1 MPVSATKL
9 GASYDDVTEE
19 GPAPPALVC
28 HPPRPWSATPAL
40 VSLGPGQGGNR
51 RSSLGRVTAPPISEL
66 LRSARVVDLTLTLSE
81 DLPCWWP
88 TASPFRHTTDH
99 WFANVDRDGS
109 SPLRSRSGA
118 PFHSCVLSM
127 DEHTGTH
134 FDAPSH
140 FIPPPGSDL
149 PDAGPT
155 GAITADR
162 VALEQL
168 MGPALVVD
176 VRSLIGSAK
185 DGASP
190 RIEPSLLSSWEKE
203 HGDIV
208 PNDVVLFR
216 SDWDDRYVT
225 GPEGQRYVH
234 RPLVFGDTPAW
245 PAPSADAIEFLSAR
259 GVRCVGTD
267 AVSMGPAEDGRA
279 THVAGLSAGVVY
291 IEALGSLKELPSRGA
306 TFVFLPLKIAGGSGG
321 PGRALALI

>member
-1 MPVSATKL
+1 M
-9 GASYDDVTEE
+9 
-19 GPAPPALVC
+19 
-28 HPPRPWSATPAL
+28 
-40 VSLGPGQGGNR
+40 
-51 RSSLGRVTAPPISEL
+51 
-66 LRSARVVDLTLTLSE
+66 
-81 DLPCWWP
+81 
-88 TASPFRHTTDH
+88 
-99 WFANVDRDGS
+99 
-109 SPLRSRSGA
+109 
-118 PFHSCVLSM
+118 
-127 DEHTGTH
+127 
-134 FDAPSH
+134 
-140 FIPPPGSDL
+140 
-149 PDAGPT
+149 
-155 GAITADR
+155 
-162 VALEQL
+162 
-168 MGPALVVD
+168 
-176 VRSLIGSAK
+176 
-185 DGASP
+185 
-190 RIEPSLLSSWEKE
+190 LSSWEKE